1 MSKPDILIWTNADWD
16 DMLYDHEPY
25 SQRLTSK
32 QWRSALLNHED
43 KIIAKGILR
52 QLVAKNLGCGVIE
65 ISKAPLEETH
75 E

>member
-1 MSKPDILIWTNADWD
+1 MFKPNIWTNADWND
-16 DMLYDHEPY
+16 ALYDDEDY

-43 KIIAKGILR
+43 KIMTKGTLR

-65 ISKAPLEETH
+65 ISKAPLEDTH
-75 E
+75 EHH